1 MQIVVACGGTG
12 GHAFPGLAVAEELR
26 RRGHEVTVWDSG
38 RDVESSV
45 MRSWTGN
52 IFSTG
57 AKQLALKNAPAILH
71 SLLRCRKEMKKA
83 RPDVLLAMGS
93 YSSLPPVLAAKAYGV
108 PVVLHEAN
116 TVPGKAVEFLSRYA
130 KTVAISFDMTANYLR
145 GVKTVRTGL
154 PVRAGIAAGRR
165 FDFIPANA
173 FVVFVTGG
181 SQGAHA
187 VNELMSAALAL
198 VQEELDKRGEAV
210 KRPLYVIHQ
219 TGLKDEGVVM
229 AAYAKAGCPAR
240 VHAFEREMAN
250 AFASA
255 DLVVAR
261 AGASTCF
268 ELAACAKPS
277 LLIPLP
283 SAMRDHQH
291 FNALAFARTNA
302 ADEGIQAKLTP
313 LQLARYILT
322 KYDHPEQLARMS
334 EKIAALA
341 TPDAAAQVADVVEGT
356 VKQA

>member
-130 KTVAISFDMTANYLR
+130 KTVAISFDMTADYLR

-154 PVRAGIAAGRR
+154 PVRAGIAKGRR
-165 FDFIPANA
+165 FDFIPADALVVLAQPVNTPA
-173 FVVFVTGG
+173 ARAAQIMLTAKNSLLPFRKRQSSFRWKSFSSLVFVFFSVSMVILRQKGG
-181 SQGAHA
+181 RRACLPFLWYFTA
-187 VNELMSAALAL
+187 AKMS
-198 VQEELDKRGEAV
+198 
-210 KRPLYVIHQ
+210 
-219 TGLKDEGVVM
+219 
-229 AAYAKAGCPAR
+229 
-240 VHAFEREMAN
+240 
-250 AFASA
+250 
-255 DLVVAR
+255 
-261 AGASTCF
+261 
-268 ELAACAKPS
+268 
-277 LLIPLP
+277 
-283 SAMRDHQH
+283 
-291 FNALAFARTNA
+291 
-302 ADEGIQAKLTP
+302 
-313 LQLARYILT
+313 
-322 KYDHPEQLARMS
+322 
-334 EKIAALA
+334 IA
-341 TPDAAAQVADVVEGT
+341 
-356 VKQA
+356 